1 MRIAS
6 LVPSATEILFA
17 LGLEDEIVGVSPECD
32 YPAAAREKPVLSRNA
47 IRPDSL
53 TQGEINGK
61 VVQHLHDGGSLYH
74 IDAGLLEAAAPDV
87 IFTQGLCE
95 VCAASIGDVTLVASK
110 LPHPPRVVSLDPTDL
125 DGVFASIETIGR
137 ETGRE
142 RESNA
147 IAESLRARLLA
158 VETET
163 WDLERVPTVGCLE
176 WFDPLFN
183 AGHWVPEMVEA
194 AGGADVLAVP
204 GKASARIEWRDV
216 ATAAPEVVVLMP
228 CGFGVDRA
236 VADSKILSDLPG
248 WRDLPAVRR
257 DAVFAVDASSYFS
270 RPGPRLVDGVEILAH
285 VLHPEAFPREWP
297 KAALMRLAV

>member
-6 LVPSATEILFA
+6 LLPSATEILFA
-17 LGLEDEIVGVSPECD
+17 LGLDDEVVGVSPECD
-32 YPAAAREKPVLSRNA
+32 YPAAARDKPVLSGNA
-47 IRPDSL
+47 IHPESM
-53 TQGEINGK
+53 TQAEIDGK
-61 VVQHLHDGGSLYH
+61 VVQHLHDGRSLYH

-87 IFTQGLCE
+87 IFTQGLCQ
-95 VCAASIGDVTLVASK
+95 VCAASIEDVKSVASK

-125 DGVFASIETIGR
+125 DGVLASISTIGR

-142 RESNA
+142 MESRA
-147 IAESLRARLLA
+147 LVESLRARLLA

-176 WFDPLFN
+176 WFEPLFN

-204 GKASARIEWRDV
+204 GKPSVRIEWRDV

-236 VADSKILSDLPG
+236 VADSKALARLPG

-257 DAVFAVDASSYFS
+257 DEVFAVDASSYFS

-285 VLHPEAFPREWP
+285 VLHPDAFPREWP
-297 KAALMRLAV
+297 KTAVMRLAV

>member
-17 LGLEDEIVGVSPECD
+17 LGLVDEIVGVSPECD

-47 IRPDSL
+47 IHPDSL
-53 TQGEINGK
+53 TQSEINGK

-95 VCAASIGDVTLVASK
+95 VCAASIGDVTSVASRR
-110 LPHPPRVVSLDPTDL
+110 PHPPRVVSLDPTDL

-158 VETET
+158 VETEA
-163 WDLERVPTVGCLE
+163 WDRERVPTVGCLE

-204 GKASARIEWRDV
+204 GKASARIAWRDV
-216 ATAAPEVVVLMP
+216 ATAAPEFVVLMP
-228 CGFGVDRA
+228 CGFGVVRV
-236 VADSKILSDLPG
+236 VADSKMLSNLPG
-248 WRDLPAVRR
+248 VADLPATRAERV
-257 DAVFAVDASSYFS
+257 
-270 RPGPRLVDGVEILAH
+270 
-285 VLHPEAFPREWP
+285 
-297 KAALMRLAV
+297 AALVTSG

>member
-6 LVPSATEILFA
+6 LLPSATEILFA
-17 LGLEDEIVGVSPECD
+17 LGLDDEVVGVSPECD
-32 YPAAAREKPVLSRNA
+32 FPAAARERPVLSRNL
-47 IRPDSL
+47 IHPETM

-95 VCAASIGDVTLVASK
+95 VCAASIGDVTLVASN
-110 LPHPPRVVSLDPTDL
+110 PPPPPRVVSLDPTDL

-142 RESNA
+142 RESSS

-204 GKASARIEWRDV
+204 GKASARIEWRGV
-216 ATAAPEVVVLMP
+216 ATPAPGGGVLVP
-228 CGFGVDRA
+228 AGFGGGPA
-236 VADSKILSDLPG
+236 GAGPKILSALPR
-248 WRDLPAVRR
+248 WRELPAARAGRVY
-257 DAVFAVDASSYFS
+257 AADASRYFT
-270 RPGPRLVDGVEILAH
+270 RPGPRLVDRGESLAH
-285 VLHPEAFPREWP
+285 
-297 KAALMRLAV
+297 